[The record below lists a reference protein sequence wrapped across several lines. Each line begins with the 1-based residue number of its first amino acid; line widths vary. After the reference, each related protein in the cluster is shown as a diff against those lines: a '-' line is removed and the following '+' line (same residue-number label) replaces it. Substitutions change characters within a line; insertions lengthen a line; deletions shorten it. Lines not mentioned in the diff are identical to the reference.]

1 MKDLL
6 KKINEHLKTYKKYRT
21 LKNAYDT
28 LLEEYQERTTER
40 DSQIEVNKKIKK
52 HFDEELD
59 KLLEENIKLKSEL
72 KQAKKK

>member
-59 KLLEENIKLKSEL
+59 KLLEENIKLKNEL
-72 KQAKKK
+72 KQIKKK